1 MLKYLILQLL
11 RSSLQSELNSLS
23 SRMEQITH
31 ENARLHSELRKS
43 LEAQLQSSARG
54 TANGGSINA
63 AVEGLQ
69 QQMDILSK
77 ERDSYIELWKQTSKE
92 LDTSQKSEQVTTYC
106 WHTLYIT
113 MVIVLYQVC

>member
-1 MLKYLILQLL
+1 
-11 RSSLQSELNSLS
+11 
-23 SRMEQITH
+23 MEQITQ

-43 LEAQLQSSARG
+43 LEAQLHASTKG
-54 TANGGSINA
+54 TSGSINT

-92 LDTSQKSEQVTTYC
+92 LDMAQKSEQVFN
-106 WHTLYIT
+106 T
-113 MVIVLYQVC
+113 MCSYL